1 MTEKQGCGASLDHDT
16 SVDDQG
22 THREAAVAR
31 AAMVAVAGGS
41 GRGSGGQDTGARAA
55 KGVRVQPGL
64 GGAMDMAAQGL
75 GAADGGGG
83 SERDRWMEGGGG
95 VGMI

>member
-1 MTEKQGCGASLDHDT
+1 MTEEHGRGASLDQGT
-16 SVDDQG
+16 AVDDQG

-31 AAMVAVAGGS
+31 AAMVAVAGGG
-41 GRGSGGQDTGARAA
+41 GRGSGRQGTGAHAA

-83 SERDRWMEGGGG
+83 SERQMAGGEGG
-95 VGMI
+95 MI

>member
-1 MTEKQGCGASLDHDT
+1 MTEEHGRGASLDQGT
-16 SVDDQG
+16 AVYDQG

-31 AAMVAVAGGS
+31 ATMVALAGGGGS
-41 GRGSGGQDTGARAA
+41 GSRGQGTGARAA

-83 SERDRWMEGGGG
+83 SERQNPGGGG
-95 VGMI
+95 GE